1 MVIARVRVRT
11 LCGSTSMLRKKKQKR
26 SAALRGGSRLPRR
39 SILRLALHS
48 APVPGVTDTNPER
61 SRCAAVK
68 IIDHTSFLCP
78 RGARNAPLRTY
89 LLCAQSSITPL
100 RCSYRPRSELRKPF
114 RHASHAALSPVVKA
128 PQSGISPCKCRGISF
143 SSPYGARARRF
154 ICRLTAS
161 NPAAQAAAEPH
172 RSDPPYRLQPYTLSG
187 SFFYVSP
194 AVRLTRLSRAWVP
207 ASASYTIYPGTRSLR
222 RTASGCA
229 FDAYIS
235 PLPPFPRAWKRSVEC
250 GYVDGDLIAEDRPI

>member
-1 MVIARVRVRT
+1 
-11 LCGSTSMLRKKKQKR
+11 MLRKKKQKR

-187 SFFYVSP
+187 SFFTSVLPYDLPGCHAPGCLRARPIRYTRGLGPYAAQP
-194 AVRLTRLSRAWVP
+194 AAAPLMH
-207 ASASYTIYPGTRSLR
+207 
-222 RTASGCA
+222 
-229 FDAYIS
+229 IS
-235 PLPPFPRAWKRSVEC
+235 PPYPRFRGHGKGLLNAVM
-250 GYVDGDLIAEDRPI
+250 

>member
-187 SFFYVSP
+187 SFFTSVLPYDLPGCHAPGCLRARPIRYTRGLGPYAAQP
-194 AVRLTRLSRAWVP
+194 AAAPLMH
-207 ASASYTIYPGTRSLR
+207 
-222 RTASGCA
+222 
-229 FDAYIS
+229 IS
-235 PLPPFPRAWKRSVEC
+235 PPYPRFRGHGKGLLNAVM
-250 GYVDGDLIAEDRPI
+250 